1 MSHPFERTVRANSVR
16 EDLQVG
22 QQLHGVLIGFERR
35 DGAWGPVMGEVAVML
50 IREGRTGDQICVPV
64 LDQGVQ
70 RRLLDQMPQPGQS
83 VTITCIGIVELG
95 VTVRGTAVGFDIVPD
110 QSEPVPEPDE
120 DPDKNTPG
128 IMSRSDSDVRTLR
141 DQEVG
146 DGTDSRG
153 CKAAKHGS
161 DA

>member
-1 MSHPFERTVRANSVR
+1 MSYPFERTVRANAVR
-16 EDLQVG
+16 EDLQVE

-35 DGAWGPVMGEVAVML
+35 DGAWGPVVGEVAVML

-70 RRLLDQMPQPGQS
+70 RCLLDQMPQPGQS
-83 VTITCIGIVELG
+83 VTVSCTGIVDLD
-95 VTVRGTAVGFDIVPD
+95 VTAWGAAVGFDIVPD

-120 DPDKNTPG
+120 DPDKNATG

-146 DGTDSRG
+146 DGTDSQG
-153 CKAAKHGS
+153 
-161 DA
+161 

>member
-1 MSHPFERTVRANSVR
+1 MSYPFERTVRANAVR

-110 QSEPVPEPDE
+110 QSEPVPEPPAE
-120 DPDKNTPG
+120 DPDENTAR
-128 IMSRSDSDVRTLR
+128 IMSQSDDHRLSRSDDHVVRL
-141 DQEVG
+141 
-146 DGTDSRG
+146 
-153 CKAAKHGS
+153 C
-161 DA
+161 